1 MNYAIKVIDGLNELS
16 KNIKTGIA
24 QESSETPDDDW

>member
-1 MNYAIKVIDGLNELS
+1 MNYAIKVIDGLNVLS
-16 KNIKTGIA
+16 KDIKAGIA